1 MSVPDYQSL
10 ILPTLKALS
19 DGVETSISELG
30 DRNLSPESD
39 ESREE
44 SFESDVRANGQHQQ
58 DPQRQ
63 S

>member
-1 MSVPDYQSL
+1 MPVPDYQSL

-44 SFESDVRANGQHQQ
+44 SFESDVRANG
-58 DPQRQ
+58 
-63 S
+63 